1 MRLAVRKLDVAD
13 VGQLVQLV
21 AENIES
27 LEPGLSVI
35 DARLLLGH
43 ATIDIAAVDGEGAL
57 VLIALGTT
65 ADETLLMGIVEAYS
79 WCLEYPHAVQRLYPS
94 LRVSP
99 ERPPRVIFVVERM
112 PDSFQRKMRQ
122 LNFADVICVE
132 FRPLEVNGFAAILFD
147 RVAGNRQGMAPR
159 PTERAPMPA
168 PTLPMIE
175 TVITAPSLLSTN
187 GHGLH
192 ANGHFAAAVP
202 TQDAVRDEMPNHG
215 VTAVSPEPPLTPQAV
230 GETAEAPIEV
240 GGALDEIVVAS
251 RAEIAMAEQ
260 APALADESPALELQS
275 TMVPLDA
282 SALDAVLEEIGRDA
296 AARVGDAPMPVAEAE
311 PELALESAA
320 PTPEPV
326 LEVAS
331 ALEVELG
338 STMESALEI
347 EAAPEIAPTL
357 EVEAAPQVEEVVVA
371 EAAAEGAVTIAETPG
386 RGLRALL
393 DEIGRAPVT
402 TPPAAT
408 PRPTPAAPAERG
420 PASGHGLRGLLDEI
434 AKAPS
439 APAVAAAKQPIPAA
453 PAKPSAESTG
463 LRGLVSEIEATLAR
477 GTTASPMAPTTPPA
491 PPVWAKVA
499 PAPTPATAPAPM
511 AAPVVP
517 AEAAKDLVAELPADF
532 DNLKFPKDGVL
543 TRQWMEFLNQ
553 MASSK

>member
-35 DARLLLGH
+35 DARLLLGD
-43 ATIDIAAVDGEGAL
+43 ATIDIAAVDREGAL

-65 ADETLLMGIVEAYS
+65 ADETLLMGIVDAYS

-94 LRVSP
+94 VRVSP

-122 LNFADVICVE
+122 LNFADVTCVE
-132 FRPLEVNGFAAILFD
+132 FRPLEVNGLAAILFD
-147 RVAGNRQGMAPR
+147 RVTGNRQGMAPR
-159 PTERAPMPA
+159 STERAPMPA
-168 PTLPMIE
+168 PPLPVIE
-175 TVITAPSLLSTN
+175 PVITAPSLLTTN
-187 GHGLH
+187 GYGH
-192 ANGHFAAAVP
+192 ANGHVAATVP
-202 TQDAVRDEMPNHG
+202 TQDAVRDEMPNHS
-215 VTAVSPEPPLTPQAV
+215 VTAVSPEPPLAPQAA

-240 GGALDEIVVAS
+240 GTLLDEIVVAS
-251 RAEIAMAEQ
+251 RAEIAMVEE
-260 APALADESPALELQS
+260 APSLADESPAFELQS
-275 TMVPLDA
+275 TMTPLDA

-296 AARVGDAPMPVAEAE
+296 AARVGDAPMPAAEPE

-326 LEVAS
+326 LEVES
-331 ALEVELG
+331 VLEVEPV

-347 EAAPEIAPTL
+347 EAAPEIAPLL
-357 EVEAAPQVEEVVVA
+357 EVESAPAVEEVVVA
-371 EAAAEGAVTIAETPG
+371 EVATESAATIAETPG
-386 RGLRALL
+386 LGLRALL
-393 DEIGRAPVT
+393 DEIGRAPMT
-402 TPPAAT
+402 PPPAAT
-408 PRPTPAAPAERG
+408 PPPTPAASAERAPTPG
-420 PASGHGLRGLLDEI
+420 LGLRGLLDEI

-439 APAVAAAKQPIPAA
+439 APAVPAAKPSVPPT

-477 GTTASPMAPTTPPA
+477 GTTAPAATPTTPPA

-499 PAPTPATAPAPM
+499 PVPTPAAAPKPA

-517 AEAAKDLVAELPADF
+517 AEAAKELVAELPADF